1 MIGFLSLLVN
11 HLQIGM
17 SQPEETDI
25 AITPEELADGFREGI
40 EWHAIYLREAKVGF
54 SKLERRATPDGFVL
68 KQMMRLN
75 MTVMRQDQ
83 VLTVSVK
90 THLNRD
96 YTLKSFDLRMDN
108 PAAPFAAVGRVD
120 GTLVNV
126 ALTMGSY
133 TERKKIQLDESPDGG
148 TGGPTLVDAKEPRR
162 RATLRREILRPF
174 ESVGKGDEHRLPRNV
189 ENEQPG

>member
-1 MIGFLSLLVN
+1 MAR
-11 HLQIGM
+11 HLPKR
-17 SQPEETDI
+17 SQ
-25 AITPEELADGFREGI
+25 GR
-40 EWHAIYLREAKVGF
+40 F

-108 PAAPFAAVGRVD
+108 PARSIRRRWACRRHPRERGINHGGIRSERKSLDKAPMVGR
-120 GTLVNV
+120 
-126 ALTMGSY
+126 GS
-133 TERKKIQLDESPDGG
+133 DPC
-148 TGGPTLVDAKEPRR
+148 
-162 RATLRREILRPF
+162 
-174 ESVGKGDEHRLPRNV
+174 
-189 ENEQPG
+189 